1 MKCCFDSKDI
11 MDKSVQT
18 CLEMV
23 HRQDRARYLTT
34 LYAPSAARPGLWAL
48 HAFDLELARISET
61 VSEPMIG
68 DIKLA
73 WWQEAVDDVY
83 AGISRKHDVAQ
94 ALSLLVTAVPQN
106 LLVTMIEGRSTDL
119 DQGYLTDFAALEN
132 YARQTGGAQQQAVMH
147 ILDVRDDRLH
157 QKACDIG
164 TAWTLTGIV
173 RAISFHASRQRVYLP
188 EQELAALGV
197 NRESLFQRAIGP
209 EIIPLITRMIQR
221 AQELLGSHSAVSP
234 LALPGL
240 LLGTLVR
247 DHCARIS
254 KAGYD
259 VTRLTPDA
267 GDVVR
272 QLKLAWASLR
282 RQY

>member
-1 MKCCFDSKDI
+1 

-23 HRQDRARYLTT
+23 RRQDRARYLTT

-48 HAFDLELARISET
+48 HALNLELARLSET

-73 WWQEAVDDVY
+73 WWQETVDAVY
-83 AGISRKHDVAQ
+83 AGNRRKHDVAQ
-94 ALSLLVTAVPQN
+94 ALSLLVTVVPQN
-106 LLVTMIEGRSTDL
+106 LLATMIEGRSTDL
-119 DQGYLTDFAALEN
+119 DQGYLKDFAALEN
-132 YARQTGGAQQQAVMH
+132 YACQTGGAQQQAVMH
-147 ILDVRDDRLH
+147 ILGVQDDGLH

-188 EQELAALGV
+188 AQELAALGV

-209 EIIPLITRMIQR
+209 EIVPLVTRVTRR
-221 AQELLGSHSAVSP
+221 AQELLGSRIDGSP
-234 LALPGL
+234 QALPGF

-259 VTRLTPDA
+259 VTRLNADA

-272 QLKLAWASLR
+272 QLKLMWASLR